1 MDASIAPFNSDLIA
15 FCQDLH
21 DFDKIIG
28 ESGDVPEISLTHRF
42 PEFVGNQ
49 LLEYGFIAAIEL
61 FNIAPDYG
69 FIIFC

>member
-1 MDASIAPFNSDLIA
+1 MIST
-15 FCQDLH
+15 
-21 DFDKIIG
+21 KIIG

-61 FNIAPDYG
+61 FNIAPDYE
-69 FIIFC
+69 FIIFS